1 MIAVILH
8 FKKITSVCLIVFAL
22 ACSAFLPQIQAAPDG
37 FIAPPPDGCYPAFT
51 TAEGCNAL
59 AGLTSGQANTG
70 LGWFAL
76 FSAGNSNFNTAVG
89 AGTLVFNT
97 GDSNTAIGTAAL
109 LFNTAAADNT
119 AVGTSALLN
128 NDSSGN
134 GTGQFNTAVGSE
146 TLQANVDGTENTAV
160 GFQALS
166 SNLASRLT
174 AVGTSALFANINA
187 TANTAI
193 GDGTLVNNDAMGHGV
208 ANDNTAVG
216 FTALSQN
223 FEGANNTAVGSQALA
238 LSDANGNGLANGN
251 TAVGAAALASNLDGA
266 GNTAVGFQALFS
278 NAGGKTSGNGNTA
291 VGQLALHGNTTGLG
305 NTAIGDGSMFNSMSG
320 SLNTVVGASAGPFL
334 GSNGGSACTYIGAGV
349 GPGVDENSTIRI
361 ADNTAAPLTAT
372 QCFIGGIAGVNAGA
386 PNTAVLINT
395 ATGQLGTVTSSER
408 FKKDINSMGNMS
420 EAIFSLRPVTFHY
433 KGDSTN
439 TPNCGLIAEE
449 VAKVNPDLI
458 IVDNEGK
465 PETVRYEQIN
475 AMLLNEFLKEH
486 RKNEEL
492 KKDFQATVAQ
502 LTTRID
508 EQAAQIQKVSAQL
521 EASKPAPQVVNN
533 P

>member
-1 MIAVILH
+1 MKTVL
-8 FKKITSVCLIVFAL
+8 ITFSLVCFGLVQNTRAI
-22 ACSAFLPQIQAAPDG
+22 S
-37 FIAPPPDGCYPAFT
+37 PPPDGCYPAVT

-134 GTGQFNTAVGSE
+134 GTAQFNTAVGSE

-266 GNTAVGFQALFS
+266 GNTAVGAGALGTSSGS
-278 NAGGKTSGNGNTA
+278 NNTA
-291 VGQLALHGNTTGLG
+291 VGRQAGLTSGAGSNNVYLGSDMAGVADENDHTYIRNINTTPL
-305 NTAIGDGSMFNSMSG
+305 SG
-320 SLNTVVGASAGPFL
+320 GGTEIVTVNV
-334 GSNGGSACTYIGAGV
+334 
-349 GPGVDENSTIRI
+349 
-361 ADNTAAPLTAT
+361 
-372 QCFIGGIAGVNAGA
+372 
-386 PNTAVLINT
+386 
-395 ATGQLGTVTSSER
+395 ATGLLGHLSSSRRYKEEIQLMNDASETLYR
-408 FKKDINSMGNMS
+408 LK
-420 EAIFSLRPVTFHY
+420 PVTFRY
-433 KGDSTN
+433 KKEIDASQVLDY
-439 TPNCGLIAEE
+439 GLIAED
-449 VAKVNPDLI
+449 VADVDADL
-458 IVDNEGK
+458 VVRDKNGQVES
-465 PETVRYEQIN
+465 VRYTAVN
-475 AMLLNEFLKEH
+475 AMLLNEFLKAH
-486 RKNEEL
+486 RQI
-492 KKDFQATVAQ
+492 DAQ
-502 LTTRID
+502 QKQIEALT
-508 EQAAQIQKVSAQL
+508 AGLQKVSAQIEL
-521 EASKPAPQVVNN
+521 SKPAPQTVMNKHKVSAW
-533 P
+533 